1 MMLDRTRSSS
11 RTPRVTTRVAVLL
24 VSLVVPAS
32 PLSAQAVRA
41 PTLLLEPG
49 VMTMNSVSAPLPS
62 GSSTGLNLRFLAVF
76 PTSIPWLSAEI
87 GTSFAPLGLS
97 NGLHDFNEPTF
108 FYGPTVMLL
117 PRDRTSNWVELSL
130 PVLGAY
136 RLDETGEADRLYV
149 NDLVIQGTAI
159 LPIGQKLMSDMGP
172 FWSRLTVYGTLEQ
185 NLTPSRNAITRKVD
199 RLNPTFLYGISIPMG
214 TSRGSDRAP

>member
-1 MMLDRTRSSS
+1 MMLDRIRSSS
-11 RTPRVTTRVAVLL
+11 TTTRAAVVLCAFVL
-24 VSLVVPAS
+24 QAGSLT
-32 PLSAQAVRA
+32 AQPNRA
-41 PTLLLEPG
+41 PTLLFEPG

-76 PTSIPWLSAEI
+76 PTSIPWLSAEV

-117 PRDRTSNWVELSL
+117 PRDRTSNWIELSL

-136 RLDETGEADRLYV
+136 RLDETGEAERLYV

-159 LPIGQKLMSDMGP
+159 LPIGQKLMGDMGP
-172 FWSRLTVYGTLEQ
+172 FWSRLTVYGIVEQ
-185 NLTPSRNAITRKVD
+185 NLTPSRNLTTQKVD
-199 RLNPTFLYGISIPMG
+199 RLNPTFLYGISIPIG
-214 TSRGSDRAP
+214 TSRAADRAP